1 MDQFQRTL
9 DQWRAHANVPVAVG
23 AVRRDGS
30 LVWHGASIADGG
42 DVASPA
48 SQFPIY
54 SITKTLTAV
63 CLLRLDQSGV
73 MRVNDPI
80 AKWIDL
86 PVPQAVTLTQL
97 LRHTSGVPDYGP
109 LREYHDA
116 VRTTPSAPWTDD
128 EFISATLRKELLF
141 APGAGWAY
149 SNVGYLLLRR
159 AIEHATGRSYRQC
172 VADQI
177 AWPLGLAHT
186 FVAETIDD
194 WRCCV
199 PGYGDEVGATGKV
212 VDIRSS
218 YHPGWCA
225 PGVAVS
231 TVDDVTLFY
240 DALFSGGLVDQ
251 QHLEQMLQLTRVP
264 GSHPPAVTPS
274 YGMGI
279 MADPDG
285 PLGPSYGHGGGGP
298 GYSLYAAILP
308 HSPQGRLSVAVFYNT
323 SLGAEAGQGVD
334 ELFQAAARVPGSWM
348 E

>member
-1 MDQFQRTL
+1 M
-9 DQWRAHANVPVAVG
+9 AVAAG

-30 LVWHGASIADGG
+30 LIWHGVSNADRSAI
-42 DVASPA
+42 VSPF

-54 SITKTLTAV
+54 SITKTLTAA

-73 MRVNDPI
+73 LRVDDQI
-80 AKWIDL
+80 AKWIINC
-86 PVPQAVTLTQL
+86 PVPLAITLSQL
-97 LRHTSGVPDYGP
+97 LRHTAGVPDYGP

-128 EFISATLRKELLF
+128 QFVSATLTKGLLF

-159 AIEHATGRSYRQC
+159 AIENATGRSYRQC
-172 VADQI
+172 IADHI
-177 AWPLGLAHT
+177 ASPLGLAQT
-186 FVAETIDD
+186 FVAETIGD
-194 WRCCV
+194 WSCCV
-199 PGYGDEVGATGKV
+199 PGFGSEVSAGGEV
-212 VDIRSS
+212 VDVRAT
-218 YHPGWCA
+218 YHPAWCA

-240 DALFSGGLVDQ
+240 DALFSGVLLDHP
-251 QHLEQMLQLTRVP
+251 HLDQMLQLTRVP

-285 PLGPSYGHGGGGP
+285 LLGPSYGHGGGGP
-298 GYSLYAAILP
+298 GYSLSAAILP
-308 HSPQGRLSVAVFYNT
+308 RAPQGRLSVAVFCST
-323 SLGAEAGQGVD
+323 SLGADAGRGVD
-334 ELFQAAARVPGSWM
+334 ELLEAAARATDPS
-348 E
+348 